1 MQKLNE
7 ILERMTGKAAVEAAM
22 LVSHL
27 ENRLQKEN
35 SSDTANSQIQELQ
48 EEVKA
53 AESQIKLL
61 EDELNRIPCANI
73 KMRGDVRAGLI
84 TVEHA
89 AQEAGKQAEAL
100 PLSRSA
106 GYTPKPFFKA
116 EQLKEA
122 DTHLQELNQQLAQ
135 LEQKHNASKS
145 NCLEQ
150 EEAPKV
156 TMANI
161 SALNQA
167 LKELENEVVRVETA
181 IERITSEPHNNEDN
195 EDLANYEAALSEL
208 LADYELEE
216 DTREQQTLK
225 KQIDTLRKK
234 ASDTASKHQQQQK
247 EKWIRIDSLHKRL
260 ALLSAEKM
268 TAKQYQQQLMAELL
282 LEYRS
287 KSQAKLVEL
296 LSGSVAAMAA
306 EADAVQEL
314 LNTHGGT
321 ERYYGKRLG
330 EKNFAEALKEIL
342 KSNENSHDVIR
353 ETLQVFNERLTQK
366 KAELTAE
373 LCL

>member
-1 MQKLNE
+1 M
-7 ILERMTGKAAVEAAM
+7 M
-22 LVSHL
+22 
-27 ENRLQKEN
+27 
-35 SSDTANSQIQELQ
+35 D
-48 EEVKA
+48 
-53 AESQIKLL
+53 
-61 EDELNRIPCANI
+61 
-73 KMRGDVRAGLI
+73 DVRAGLI
-84 TVEHA
+84 TAERA
-89 AQEAGKQAEAL
+89 AQEAGEQANAL
-100 PLSRSA
+100 PLNRSA
-106 GYTPKPFFKA
+106 GYTPAPFLKA

-122 DTHLQELNQQLAQ
+122 DSYLQELIQRLAE
-135 LEQKHNASKS
+135 LEQEHNASKS
-145 NCLEQ
+145 SCLAQ
-150 EEAPKV
+150 EEPPKV